1 MRVSEYTQDR
11 LKGRIEELEAEV
23 EYQQKVIASHRDME
37 KDRIAGEAAIFVVG
51 LLIGIAVGF
60 YSA

>member
-23 EYQQKVIASHRDME
+23 EYQQKVIASYRDFE
-37 KDRIAGEAAIFVVG
+37 KDRVAGEAAIFVVG
-51 LLIGIAVGF
+51 LLIGVAVGF
-60 YSA
+60 YAV